1 MEVKNMRKLF
11 TREQARAF
19 LREGNFK
26 DGDSIADALKEGFKD
41 LIQEA
46 LEAEL
51 DNKLGYS
58 RYDWKNKETDNSRNG
73 HTKKTLRSEFGN
85 VTVDIP
91 RDTNGDFEPQ
101 IVKKHER
108 NVNPRIDDM
117 IITLYAKGS
126 SNRDINAHMKKIY
139 GIDVSPDMVS
149 RITDKVMPLAREWQ
163 NRTLEQVY
171 PIVFLD
177 GAFFNVV
184 QDGAS
189 TKKTA
194 YLVFGINLQGM
205 KEILG
210 IWIGEGES
218 AKFWM
223 KVLTDL
229 QTRGVKDIFIC
240 SVDGLKGFEEAITA
254 VYPKTEVQQCIVHQ
268 IRTSTRFVNYKDRKQ
283 FCTDLKTIYTAP
295 NEQTGLEAV
304 DNVEKTWGS
313 KYGYAIKSWR
323 NNWPRLSTFFKYPE
337 EVRRLIYTTNPI
349 ESFNH
354 RIRKVTKTKPSFP
367 TDDALLKLLY
377 LIVMDATE
385 KWTIA
390 YDNWGQI
397 LQQLTVYFG
406 PRMEE
411 FLIN

>member
-1 MEVKNMRKLF
+1 MGKLF

-19 LREGNFK
+19 LAEGNFK
-26 DGDSIADALKEGFKD
+26 DGDAIANALTEGFKD

-58 RYDWKNKETDNSRNG
+58 KYDWKNKQVENARNG
-73 HTKKTLRSEFGN
+73 HTKKTLRSTFGN
-85 VTVDIP
+85 VTVDVP
-91 RDTNGDFEPQ
+91 RDTNGEFEPV

-108 NVNPRIDDM
+108 QVNPSIDDM
-117 IITLYAKGS
+117 IISMYAKGMS
-126 SNRDINAHMKKIY
+126 TRDIDFHMNKIY
-139 GIDVSPDMVS
+139 GINVSADMVS
-149 RITDKVMPLAREWQ
+149 RITDKVLPVSKEWQ
-163 NRTLEQVY
+163 NRPLEHCY

-177 GAFFNVV
+177 GIVFNVV
-184 QDGAS
+184 QDGQV

-194 YLVFGINLQGM
+194 YLVFGINTEGM

-210 IWIGEGES
+210 IWIGEAES

-229 QTRGVKDIFIC
+229 QQRGVKDIFIC

-268 IRTSTRFVNYKDRKQ
+268 IRTSTRFVNYKDRKT
-283 FCTDLKTIYTAP
+283 FCADLKTIYTAP
-295 NEQTGLEAV
+295 NAEAGWTALEEV
-304 DNVEKTWGS
+304 DAKWGS

-323 NNWPRLSTFFKYPE
+323 NNWSRLSTFFKYPE
-337 EVRRLIYTTNPI
+337 EIRRLIYTTNPI

-367 TDDALLKLLY
+367 TDDALTKLLY
-377 LIVMDATE
+377 LVVMDASQ
-385 KWTIA
+385 KWTLA

-397 LQQLTVYFG
+397 LQQLTVHFG
-406 PRMEE
+406 GR
-411 FLIN
+411 LDQYV